1 MTDSYSAGER
11 VGPGQYL
18 TAFRHH
24 WPLIALVVAL
34 AVVPTAVYSLS
45 APKRYNAQADLV
57 VTPIPADDTTFLGIS
72 GLLRDSTQAQTVL
85 TAARVAGAPA
95 VGERVK
101 SRLGLSERP
110 AIEVKPVG
118 QSNVVSLVA
127 TSSSAP
133 QAARIANAY
142 AKAVLSLRAAAL
154 ERQLEATITRLQA
167 RLSSLKGKSA
177 SDQAIGSQI
186 RQRIAQLTPLVGAGD
201 PTMSLLSAAVPPTS
215 ASWPRPKL
223 SVLVAFICSLLLG
236 VGLALA
242 LEVLNPVIKDEEELL
257 FGHRRPILARL
268 PRVTQFEIRRFLTRR
283 GELPPDLR
291 EAYRMLRGSLY
302 GAGPNGSFPR
312 VILVASAGLEEGKTV
327 TSISLADAIA
337 RSGLSV
343 ILVDGDLRRPMLGAV
358 YGVSA
363 APSGL
368 PDLLRGT
375 AKPEDTLVPGP
386 NPNLRLLLSTPDPE
400 IIDLVQQDVMASVVW
415 QLQEHAD
422 VIVIDSSPLG
432 EFADSYAFARV
443 AEAVILCVR
452 LGRSN
457 RQKLGDLLR
466 RLAQLH
472 IAPAGFVVISRRR
485 SFTGDAE
492 AEYARRRPEFAP
504 FSPAPPKS
512 KSPAADNE
520 ADDERNGA
528 GRWDEDGATSRV
540 RPRGRRSGRQR
551 R

>member
-11 VGPGQYL
+11 VGAGQYL
-18 TAFRHH
+18 AAFRHH
-24 WPLIALVVAL
+24 WPLIALIVAL

-85 TAARVAGAPA
+85 TAARVADAPA
-95 VGERVK
+95 VGETVK

-110 AIEVKPVG
+110 QIDVKPVG

-127 TSSSAP
+127 TASSAA

-142 AKAVLSLRAAAL
+142 AEAVLSLRAAEL
-154 ERQLEATITRLQA
+154 ERQLEATITRLRA
-167 RLSSLKGKSA
+167 RLTSLTGGNA
-177 SDQAIGSQI
+177 STQAIRRQI
-186 RQRIAQLTPLVGAGD
+186 RQRIAQLTPLLGAGD

-215 ASWPRPKL
+215 ASWPRPAL
-223 SVLVAFICSLLLG
+223 SVLVAFICALLLG
-236 VGLALA
+236 IGLALA
-242 LEVLNPVIKDEEELL
+242 LEVLNPVVKDEEELL

-291 EAYRMLRGSLY
+291 ESYRMLRGSLY
-302 GAGPNGSFPR
+302 AAGPNGTLPK

-337 RSGLSV
+337 RSGMSV

-375 AKPEDTLVPGP
+375 AEPEATLVPGP
-386 NPNLRLLLSTPDPE
+386 SPNLRLLLSTPDPE
-400 IIDLVQQDVMASVVW
+400 IVDVVRQDRMASVVSR
-415 QLQEHAD
+415 LREHAD
-422 VIVIDSSPLG
+422 VIVIDSSPLA
-432 EFADSYAFARV
+432 EFADSYAFANV

-457 RQKLGDLLR
+457 RQKLGDMLR
-466 RLAQLH
+466 RFAQLH
-472 IAPAGFVVISRRR
+472 IVPAGFVVISRRR
-485 SFTGDAE
+485 SFAGDGE
-492 AEYARRRPEFAP
+492 AEYARRRPEFAQ
-504 FSPAPPKS
+504 FSPAVPAS
-512 KSPAADNE
+512 ESPAADND
-520 ADDERNGA
+520 ADRDGNGH
-528 GRWDEDGATSRV
+528 WDGDGATSPV
-540 RPRGRRSGRQR
+540 RPKGRSARQR

>member
-11 VGPGQYL
+11 VRAGQYL

-24 WPLIALVVAL
+24 WPLIALIVAL
-34 AVVPTAVYSLS
+34 AVIPTAVYSVS

-85 TAARVAGAPA
+85 TAARVAEAPA
-95 VGERVK
+95 VGETVK
-101 SRLGLSERP
+101 ARLGLSERP
-110 AIEVKPVG
+110 QIDVKPVG

-127 TSSSAP
+127 TASNAA

-142 AKAVLSLRAAAL
+142 AEAVLSLRAAEL
-154 ERQLEATITRLQA
+154 ERQLEATITRLQT
-167 RLSSLKGKSA
+167 RLTSLNGGSA
-177 SDQAIGSQI
+177 SNQAIGRQI

-215 ASWPRPKL
+215 ASWPRPAL
-223 SVLVAFICSLLLG
+223 SVLVAFICALLLG
-236 VGLALA
+236 IGLALA

-291 EAYRMLRGSLY
+291 ESYRMLRGSLY
-302 GAGPNGSFPR
+302 AAGPNGSFPK

-337 RSGLSV
+337 RSGMSV

-375 AKPEDTLVPGP
+375 AKPEETLVPGP
-386 NPNLRLLLSTPDPE
+386 SPNLRLLLSTPDPE
-400 IIDLVQQDVMASVVW
+400 IIDLVQQDRMASVVSR
-415 QLQEHAD
+415 LQEHAD
-422 VIVIDSSPLG
+422 VIVIDSSPLA
-432 EFADSYAFARV
+432 EFADSYAFANV
-443 AEAVILCVR
+443 AEAVIVCVR

-457 RQKLGDLLR
+457 RQRLGDMLR
-466 RLAQLH
+466 RFAQLH
-472 IAPAGFVVISRRR
+472 IVPAGFVVISRRR
-485 SFTGDAE
+485 SFAGDGE
-492 AEYARRRPEFAP
+492 AEYTRRRPEFAQ
-504 FSPAPPKS
+504 FSPAVPAS
-512 KSPAADNE
+512 KSPAADND
-520 ADDERNGA
+520 ADGDHNGA
-528 GRWDEDGATSRV
+528 SDWDGDGATSPV
-540 RPRGRRSGRQR
+540 RPKGRSARQR